1 MIILPFQETVKDH
14 SINLPTKQQTDMWV
28 YREVA
33 LSSLLESPSTLG
45 REEEL
50 LDQPRLLRDH
60 LQRGQADTLI
70 QGRLVLRSVF
80 RKI

>member
-1 MIILPFQETVKDH
+1 
-14 SINLPTKQQTDMWV
+14 MWV

-60 LQRGQADTLI
+60 LQRGQADTFI
-70 QGRLVLRSVF
+70 QGRLVLRDVY
-80 RKI
+80 RKIKRNIHEDNYILLTLP